1 MHHLCKQTW
10 LIGLVAFSTVAA
22 LRLVAPM
29 SAAADD
35 HPPNGAFLDEVSFV
49 CTERYRP
56 ESASRPWETNFPVTG
71 HPPPATLAIRLLLA
85 EEEGVVRLQVPAALL
100 TALQTSGRKSPS
112 VELQVPAALLMILQ
126 TEGRIK
132 LP

>member
-10 LIGLVAFSTVAA
+10 LIGLVALSTVAA
-22 LRLVAPM
+22 LRLVTPM

-35 HPPNGAFLDEVSFV
+35 HPANGALSDEVSFV
-49 CTERYRP
+49 CTARYRP
-56 ESASRPWETNFPVTG
+56 ESASRPWETNFPTTG
-71 HPPPATLAIRLLLA
+71 PPPPATLAIRLLA
-85 EEEGVVRLQVPAALL
+85 EEEGIVRLQVPAALL

-112 VELQVPAALLMILQ
+112 VELQVPAALLTILQ
-126 TEGRIK
+126 TEGQVK